1 MTNSV
6 TSNDNVTKSHLV
18 MTVHAVVM
26 KKFVA
31 GNLSSSFLLYRVSP
45 PACF

>member
-18 MTVHAVVM
+18 MEKEGEAIEE
-26 KKFVA
+26 
-31 GNLSSSFLLYRVSP
+31 
-45 PACF
+45 